1 MPPMVEERRPRREE
15 FSEPCCT
22 VVDRTFRSAA
32 RSPPPAIHPDV
43 TVRRPRHTAPLP
55 AGRKSPYP

>member
-22 VVDRTFRSAA
+22 VLDRTFLHRTSARA
-32 RSPPPAIHPDV
+32 PAIHLDV
-43 TVRRPRHTAPLP
+43 TER
-55 AGRKSPYP
+55 